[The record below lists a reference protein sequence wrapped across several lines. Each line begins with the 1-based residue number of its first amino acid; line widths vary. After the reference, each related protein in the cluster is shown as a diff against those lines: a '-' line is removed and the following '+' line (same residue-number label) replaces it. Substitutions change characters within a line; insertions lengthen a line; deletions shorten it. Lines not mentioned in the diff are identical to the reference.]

1 MDEYKDAVRK
11 LRSEKQRLKRALK
24 QQIRDEWTDKQ
35 AVVDI
40 EAQLNGVGL
49 VEDSTVEVSNCPMR
63 PAQLTAPVEASI
75 EGQYQ
80 RRDAAI
86 NAIVAYCAVHRGCI
100 SAVEILRT
108 YPR

>member
-49 VEDSTVEVSNCPMR
+49 VEDSTVEASNCPMR

-75 EGQYQ
+75 
-80 RRDAAI
+80 
-86 NAIVAYCAVHRGCI
+86 IVAYCAVHRGCI

-108 YPR
+108 YPP